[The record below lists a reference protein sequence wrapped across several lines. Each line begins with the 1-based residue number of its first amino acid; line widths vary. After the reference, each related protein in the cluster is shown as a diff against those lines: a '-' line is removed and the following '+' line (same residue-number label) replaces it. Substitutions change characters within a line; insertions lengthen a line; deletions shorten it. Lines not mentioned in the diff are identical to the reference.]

1 MKEIKNPSEKL
12 VKEVL
17 NGSLLDFLVPDRNDK
32 VLSKE
37 VRKANGKV
45 YMITISMKNQVVELL
60 ELELNV

>member
-60 ELELNV
+60 ELDLKV